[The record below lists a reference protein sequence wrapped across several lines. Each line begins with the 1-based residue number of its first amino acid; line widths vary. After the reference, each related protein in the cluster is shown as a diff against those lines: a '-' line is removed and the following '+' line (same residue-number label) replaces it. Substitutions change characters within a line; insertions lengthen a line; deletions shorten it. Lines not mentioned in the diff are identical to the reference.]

1 MKFVTDLTSGIV
13 VDRTGL
19 NSLKTDEM
27 ATALSDIYG
36 RGKEVLVVDNVKQF
50 FGDVNLFRSL
60 EGNAPGLTLILEK
73 RGIALDDEQK
83 ATLSAF
89 IDLKAYITAQIVATT
104 PPPPPYPFAEVPEGW
119 TLEDNINIG
128 KTVVGRRVGDTGY
141 IIGRKALETIWN
153 AASKKWARGVSGRYE
168 RAGSVRAA
176 GYTRNLEVY
185 SDSVNVGCQTIKR
198 FELEQVAVHMDWA
211 IPEVPAKD

>member
-1 MKFVTDLTSGIV
+1 MKFVTDLESGIV
-13 VDRTGL
+13 VDRYGL
-19 NSLKTDEM
+19 NDLKTDEM

-73 RGIALDDEQK
+73 RGIELDDEQK

-104 PPPPPYPFAEVPEGW
+104 PPPPPYPFTEVPEGW
-119 TLEDNINIG
+119 TIETNINIG
-128 KTVVGRRVGDTGY
+128 KTVVRRRKGDTGY
-141 IIGRKALETIWN
+141 SIGRKTLETIWD
-153 AASKKWARGVSGRYE
+153 AASKKWARGLTGRYE
-168 RAGSVRAA
+168 RAGSVRAD
-176 GYTRNLEVY
+176 GCTRNLEVY
-185 SDSVNVGCQTIKR
+185 SDRVDVGCQTINR
-198 FELEQVAVHMDWA
+198 YELEQVAVHMDWA